1 MKADIDRLMA
11 ERSLDAIVV
20 QGPDGLSSVNAPWA
34 YMVNGQHLTGTVI
47 KRRGEPA
54 KLLFSAMERQQ
65 AEATGLELVPVGKW
79 NAREI
84 AQRFP
89 GRVASSAEFHRLVF
103 TDLGVRGR
111 VGFYGTVEAST
122 FLALSAALRES
133 LPELEMVGD
142 GDDNLISKARL
153 TKDADEIARMED
165 VGRRTCA
172 VVQCVV
178 DFIGRQRASGEA
190 LVDEQGEPVTIGQ
203 VKALIRRELD
213 AHGLEAPGE
222 TIFAQGRDAG
232 IPHARG
238 DEQAQL
244 MLGQPI
250 VFDIF
255 PRQLGGGYYHDMTR
269 TFAIGYA
276 PPELQRVYDD
286 VRAVFEEVVGA
297 LRVGERTKR
306 YQDLA
311 CDIFRGRGHKTIAD
325 EHPIE
330 EGYVHSLGHG
340 IGLEVHEDLGFP
352 SFADRGDTLVPG
364 AVFTIE
370 PGLYYPSRG
379 IGVRIEDTYVCDA
392 DGTFRSL
399 THFPIDL
406 VVPTRNSR

>member
-1 MKADIDRLMA
+1 MKSDLDRLME
-11 ERSLDAIVV
+11 ERALDAIVI
-20 QGPDGLSSVNAPWA
+20 QGPDGLGSVNAPWA
-34 YMVNGQHLTGTVI
+34 YIVNGQHLTGMVI
-47 KRRGEPA
+47 KRRGDMP
-54 KLLFSAMERQQ
+54 KLLFSPMERQQ
-65 AEATGLELVPVGKW
+65 AEATGLELVPVGRW
-79 NAREI
+79 NMREI
-84 AQRFP
+84 SERFP
-89 GRVASSAEFHRLVF
+89 GRQASSIEFHRQVF

-122 FLALSAALRES
+122 FLALSAGLRES
-133 LPELEMVGD
+133 LPELEIVGD
-142 GDDNLISKARL
+142 GDDNLMDRARL
-153 TKDADEIARMED
+153 TKDDGEIRRMEE

-172 VVQCVV
+172 VIQCVV
-178 DFIGRQRASGEA
+178 DFIGRQRASGDA
-190 LVDEQGEPVTIGQ
+190 LVDEQGEPVTIGH

-213 AHGLEAPGE
+213 AHGLESPEEA
-222 TIFAQGRDAG
+222 IFAQGRDAG

-238 DEQAQL
+238 DEHAQL
-244 MLGQPI
+244 MLGQSI

-255 PRQLGGGYYHDMTR
+255 PREAGGGYYHDVTR

-286 VRAVFEEVVGA
+286 VRAAFEEVIGA
-297 LRVGERTKR
+297 LKVGERTKR
-306 YQDLA
+306 YQDLT
-311 CDIFRGRGHKTIAD
+311 CDILRARGHKTVAD
-325 EHPIE
+325 EYPIE

-379 IGVRIEDTYVCDA
+379 IGVRLEDTYVCEL

-399 THFPIDL
+399 TPFPLDL
-406 VVPTRNSR
+406 VIPTGGSR